1 MSILARQRCFHHAG
15 REAVARCPECGNT
28 FCREC
33 VTEHD
38 DRVICAA
45 CLVQLTET
53 PRPPRRPLAWLLQPA
68 QIAGGLLLLWLLFFT
83 AGRALVAIPSPF
95 HEGTL
100 WQELLEETRP

>member
-1 MSILARQRCFHHAG
+1 MLTRQRCFHHAS

-38 DRVICAA
+38 GRVICAV
-45 CLVQLTET
+45 CLGRLAET
-53 PRPPRRPLAWLLQPA
+53 RHEPRRRLAELLRPA
-68 QIAGGLLLLWLLFFT
+68 QVVAGLLLLWLLFFA

-100 WQELLEETRP
+100 WQELLEKPQR